1 MIYEQQLWI
10 MGGFKYLK
18 QQMLESGCDHFRAR
32 KLTGRDNRKASS
44 AYASDVIPERQRIQ
58 KNER

>member
-18 QQMLESGCDHFRAR
+18 QQMLESGCDRIRDR
-32 KLTGRDNRKASS
+32 KLAGRNNRKASS
-44 AYASDVIPERQRIQ
+44 A
-58 KNER
+58 